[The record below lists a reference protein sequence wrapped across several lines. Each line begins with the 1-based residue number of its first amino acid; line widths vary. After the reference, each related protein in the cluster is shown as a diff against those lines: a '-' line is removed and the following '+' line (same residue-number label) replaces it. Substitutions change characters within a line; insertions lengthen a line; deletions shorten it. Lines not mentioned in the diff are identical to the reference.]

1 MRLWQIRQDMRE
13 IQEKMIMDIE
23 IEKKIKQL
31 EWQRMIDELATESR
45 NKNMNKAEQTRQ

>member
-1 MRLWQIRQDMRE
+1 MWQIRQDMRE

-23 IEKKIKQL
+23 IEKKIEQL
-31 EWQRMIDELATESR
+31 EWQRMIDELAKESR

>member
-1 MRLWQIRQDMRE
+1 MRE

-23 IEKKIKQL
+23 IEKEIEQL

-45 NKNMNKAEQTRQ
+45 NKNMDKAEQTRQ